1 MIKQTLHR
9 LFSLSIRNQLMIF
22 IFLVLNL
29 VLGPIF
35 YLVYQ
40 SAKSQIINLGAEL
53 FKTLATDSVA
63 VIDLLNEDVKA
74 GEISL
79 ADAQERA
86 KLYILG
92 PKGPDGVRDLSKGKM
107 SAKLDMRVW
116 ASHPNGVFTMNPF
129 NIEGVNLWDYQVD
142 GKFTVRDT
150 WSNKERTGKIVYE
163 IWQEGKEPT
172 HSWIAYQLYYEPW
185 DWIVGS
191 GGREAIFYEERL
203 KSLSYLFLFGAIFAS
218 VISLV
223 FSYFFAAIFAQKIE
237 QVKSLIGKAREGD
250 LTSRSTNVYK
260 DEIGSLLTDFDQMTD
275 SLRVMIQVVS
285 QSSNEVLKSADK
297 LIESANGSANVAATI
312 SESMTTVR
320 RNSNTQLEAFSEN
333 KSAVEENTL
342 AITKIAEATYV
353 VSELSNGVLEKV
365 EEGQDIVR
373 KTIDQME
380 IINSSVNGIS
390 SSINTL
396 GANSKAIGQIV
407 ETINQIASQTNLL
420 ALNAA
425 IEAAR
430 AGEEGKGFAVVAD
443 EVRKLAERSER
454 ATKQISV
461 IIDEIQKNTLES
473 IQMMEKG
480 NQDVGVGVEMVNVV
494 GNTFQLIIS
503 AIKKVNDEI
512 HGVSSTTEEISAST
526 EELNANTVQL
536 IELTNIINESTK
548 EVSISSDS
556 QLSEVSA
563 VKEAANRLSELAKD
577 LNQEIRKFKI

>member
-1 MIKQTLHR
+1 Q
-9 LFSLSIRNQLMIF
+9 
-22 IFLVLNL
+22 
-29 VLGPIF
+29 
-35 YLVYQ
+35 
-40 SAKSQIINLGAEL
+40 
-53 FKTLATDSVA
+53 
-63 VIDLLNEDVKA
+63 
-74 GEISL
+74 
-79 ADAQERA
+79 
-86 KLYILG
+86 
-92 PKGPDGVRDLSKGKM
+92 
-107 SAKLDMRVW
+107 
-116 ASHPNGVFTMNPF
+116 
-129 NIEGVNLWDYQVD
+129 
-142 GKFTVRDT
+142 
-150 WSNKERTGKIVYE
+150 
-163 IWQEGKEPT
+163 
-172 HSWIAYQLYYEPW
+172 
-185 DWIVGS
+185 
-191 GGREAIFYEERL
+191 
-203 KSLSYLFLFGAIFAS
+203 
-218 VISLV
+218 
-223 FSYFFAAIFAQKIE
+223 
-237 QVKSLIGKAREGD
+237 
-250 LTSRSTNVYK
+250 
-260 DEIGSLLTDFDQMTD
+260 
-275 SLRVMIQVVS
+275 
-285 QSSNEVLKSADK
+285 
-297 LIESANGSANVAATI
+297 LIESAKGSASVAATI

-320 RNSNTQLEAFSEN
+320 SNSNTQLEAFSEN

-342 AITKIAEATYV
+342 AIAKIAEATYV

-365 EEGQDIVR
+365 EEGQDIVK
-373 KTIDQME
+373 KTIYQME

-494 GNTFQLIIS
+494 GNTFQSIIS

-536 IELTNIINESTK
+536 IELTNVINESTK
-548 EVSISSDS
+548 EVSVSSDS

-563 VKEAANRLSELAKD
+563 VKEAANRLSELAKT
-577 LNQEIRKFKI
+577 LNQEIKKFKI

>member
-1 MIKQTLHR
+1 MIKQTFHR
-9 LFSLSIRNQLMIF
+9 LYSLNIRTQLMIF

-29 VLGPIF
+29 VLGPVF

-40 SAKSQIINLGAEL
+40 SAKSQIVNLGGEL

-74 GEISL
+74 GKISL
-79 ADAQERA
+79 VDAQEMARI
-86 KLYILG
+86 YILG
-92 PKGPDGVRDLSKGKM
+92 PKGSDGVRDLSKGKM

-142 GKFTVRDT
+142 GKYTVRDT

-163 IWQEGKEPT
+163 LWQEGNEPT
-172 HSWIAYQLYYEPW
+172 HSWIAYQIYYKPW

-218 VISLV
+218 IISLV
-223 FSYFFAAIFAQKIE
+223 FSYFFAAIFARKIDH
-237 QVKSLIGKAREGD
+237 VKSLIGKAREGD
-250 LTSRSTNVYK
+250 LTSKSNHLYN
-260 DEIGSLLTDFDQMTD
+260 DEIGSLLTDFDQMTN
-275 SLRVMIQVVS
+275 SLRTMIQVVS

-297 LIESANGSANVAATI
+297 LIESAKGSANVAATI
-312 SESMTTVR
+312 SESMSTVR
-320 RNSNTQLEAFSEN
+320 NNSNTQLEAFSEN

-373 KTIDQME
+373 KTIHQME

-396 GANSKAIGQIV
+396 GTNSKAIGQIV

-480 NQDVGVGVEMVNVV
+480 NQDVEVGVEMVNVV